1 MNERK
6 VYLTNLK
13 NEIVKFVR
21 ENNVTLSS
29 AKVEIISELDEHL
42 GNKPHKFVLPIG
54 YTSDNFDFFISMLDF
69 DFDEITRIV
78 KATLLFTDGSWA
90 TRESTV
96 GGIAY
101 YEYHKRPNEFTN
113 EDML

>member
-1 MNERK
+1 MNKRK
-6 VYLTNLK
+6 NYLTNLK
-13 NEIVKFVR
+13 SEIVSFTSKH
-21 ENNVTLSS
+21 NVTLSS

-42 GNKPHKFVLPIG
+42 GNKPHKFLLPVG
-54 YTSDNFDFFISMLDF
+54 YTSDEFDFFISMLDF

-78 KATLLFTDGSWA
+78 KSTLLFTDGSWA
-90 TRESTV
+90 IRESTV

-101 YEYHKRPNEFTN
+101 YEYHKRPNEFTD